1 MALTRW
7 PGLLPPNFSAV
18 YALMFCAGVFFPG
31 PNGWR
36 LPIILLFAT
45 DLGLNAYYQFG
56 SGINVLTPGLL
67 LYLAGNYLGYG
78 LLYRLGRC
86 FQPRS
91 NFLGLLAGG
100 FVGAIVFYFVTNTA
114 AWILNPFSNPEYSRD
129 IAGWLRALTFGTS
142 GHPPTWEFFRNT
154 LLSGGLFTALFA
166 SAAQWNSAESP
177 AEKGE
182 ETETRPAPES
192 GEAPPS
198 EAV

>member
-31 PNGWR
+31 SNGWR
-36 LPIILLFAT
+36 LPIFLLFAT
-45 DLGLNAYYQFG
+45 DLGLNAYYQFAR
-56 SGINVLTPGLL
+56 GIHVLTPSLL

-86 FQPRS
+86 FQPRA

-100 FVGAIVFYFVTNTA
+100 ILGAIAFYFVTNTA
-114 AWILNPFSNPEYSRD
+114 AWLLNPFSNPEYSRD
-129 IAGWLRALTFGTS
+129 IAGWLRALTFGTH

-166 SAAQWNSAESP
+166 GAAQWGSSESP
-177 AEKGE
+177 VEKGE
-182 ETETRPAPES
+182 ETEPSSAPES
-192 GEAPPS
+192 GEAPTS
-198 EAV
+198 